1 MAIRR
6 GCQPFF
12 TVFAQN
18 RRSKIVIPPHREGKL
33 RCRAGKIRADCLR
46 RGLLA
51 CVRRQCAGQ
60 NRKLLCGRGVNL
72 TALCAQPSLSGAM
85 FYCASAPL
93 GGCFSAPSVSAAAQ
107 RRKTVLFKYHFLLPH
122 NKNELFECPPLSLPF
137 RDEKMRPRCAASLS
151 DCPARRNA
159 PAAALPRGSLR
170 SRGRRPRS
178 VGLGAAPALF
188 FQHCADSFPAGLK
201 NSCPRAPQR
210 AGGRKAPERVRPR
223 RGLVEM
229 RPAAASGFRR
239 PRGVNPAGFQY
250 LASGFRRPRSVKPA
264 GSQYSAS
271 GFRRPRGVGH
281 TRSPEL
287 CIHFPPPSRCEAC
300 RVPVL
305 RVRLPPPSRCEARR
319 IPESG
324 SPLSSALRC
333 GTAAAVRMVPLHW
346 EEGRQPSARPFPP
359 GPRPLEAPAP
369 TRHPFL
375 QPCPGRG
382 NGNTVSLSSSGSRRR
397 CRARRG
403 GTAENARDAAIFI
416 RRRRART
423 VHLLRAI
430 RALFQK
436 NGQSVP
442 RPCKAALSAQGQA
455 PRMGHRMTRAHALTS
470 I

>member
-6 GCQPFF
+6 GCRPFF

-51 CVRRQCAGQ
+51 CVRRQFAGQ

-122 NKNELFECPPLSLPF
+122 NKNELFECPPLSLPL

-239 PRGVNPAGFQY
+239 PRGV
-250 LASGFRRPRSVKPA
+250 KPA
-264 GSQYSAS
+264 GSQCSAS
-271 GFRRPRGVGH
+271 GFRRPR
-281 TRSPEL
+281 
-287 CIHFPPPSRCEAC
+287 
-300 RVPVL
+300 
-305 RVRLPPPSRCEARR
+305 
-319 IPESG
+319 
-324 SPLSSALRC
+324 
-333 GTAAAVRMVPLHW
+333 AV
-346 EEGRQPSARPFPP
+346 
-359 GPRPLEAPAP
+359 
-369 TRHPFL
+369 
-375 QPCPGRG
+375 
-382 NGNTVSLSSSGSRRR
+382 
-397 CRARRG
+397 
-403 GTAENARDAAIFI
+403 
-416 RRRRART
+416 
-423 VHLLRAI
+423 
-430 RALFQK
+430 
-436 NGQSVP
+436 
-442 RPCKAALSAQGQA
+442 
-455 PRMGHRMTRAHALTS
+455 
-470 I
+470 

>member
-18 RRSKIVIPPHREGKL
+18 RRSQIVIPPHREGKL

-223 RGLVEM
+223 RGLGEM
-229 RPAAASGFRR
+229 RPAAASGFRH
-239 PRGVNPAGFQY
+239 PRGVEQ
-250 LASGFRRPRSVKPA
+250 
-264 GSQYSAS
+264 
-271 GFRRPRGVGH
+271 
-281 TRSPEL
+281 TRSPEP
-287 CIHFPPPSRCEAC
+287 CTHFPPPSR
-300 RVPVL
+300 R
-305 RVRLPPPSRCEARR
+305 EARR

-346 EEGRQPSARPFPP
+346 EEERQPSARPFPP
-359 GPRPLEAPAP
+359 GPRPLEAPRPHTAP
-369 TRHPFL
+369 FPAALPREGERKRGFPFQL
-375 QPCPGRG
+375 RQPEALLGAAGWDGGKCAGRRNFYSAPQG
-382 NGNTVSLSSSGSRRR
+382 PDG
-397 CRARRG
+397 APF
-403 GTAENARDAAIFI
+403 ARDPGPFSKK
-416 RRRRART
+416 RAKRSPALQSGP
-423 VHLLRAI
+423 VRAG
-430 RALFQK
+430 ASTAD
-436 NGQSVP
+436 G
-442 RPCKAALSAQGQA
+442 
-455 PRMGHRMTRAHALTS
+455 T
-470 I
+470 